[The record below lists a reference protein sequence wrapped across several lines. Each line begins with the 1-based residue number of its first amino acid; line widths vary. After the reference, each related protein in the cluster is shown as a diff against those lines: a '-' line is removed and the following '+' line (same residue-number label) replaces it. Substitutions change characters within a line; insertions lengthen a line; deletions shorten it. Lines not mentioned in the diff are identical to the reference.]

1 MSEAENPYQAPEAD
15 LNTTDNKSGEFV
27 VHEAQTVGAGRGAG
41 WLFDGF
47 GYFKGNAGSW
57 IGVCIIGFVLMIIL
71 SIIPVVNF
79 VAGILGS
86 VWVGGIMIG
95 CKSIH
100 DNQGLEVGH
109 LFAGFKNKFGS
120 LLGLSA
126 ILLFV
131 SLGVMVLAMG
141 SLFMAAMSG
150 DTTAIAEEGAMKMAL
165 GVLVA
170 LALMIPLYMAVW
182 FAPCLIL
189 FGDKG
194 VFTAMKMSFLGCLK
208 NIIPFFIY
216 GIVMMVLVVLASI
229 PLGLGLLIVG
239 PMIFA
244 SMFIGFKE
252 VYVD

>member
-1 MSEAENPYQAPEAD
+1 MSEVQNPYQAPEAD
-15 LNTTDNKSGEFV
+15 LNAENSGGEFL
-27 VHEAQTVGAGRGAG
+27 VHEAQTVGVGRGAG

-47 GYFKGNAGSW
+47 GYFKGNAGGW
-57 IGVCIIGFVLMIIL
+57 IAICIIGFILMMVL
-71 SIIPVVNF
+71 SIIPVVNL

-95 CKSIH
+95 CKAIH
-100 DNQGLEVGH
+100 DNHGLEVGH
-109 LFAGFKNKFGS
+109 LFAGFKNKFGA

-126 ILLFV
+126 IVLFV
-131 SLGVMVLAMG
+131 TLVIMMLAMG

-150 DTTAIAEEGAMKMAL
+150 DTAAIAEEGAMKMAL
-165 GVLVA
+165 GVLIA

-194 VFTAMKMSFLGCLK
+194 VFTAMKMSFVGCLK

-216 GIVMMVLVVLASI
+216 GIVMTLLILVASI
-229 PLGLGLLIVG
+229 PLGLGLLVVG

-244 SMFIGFKE
+244 SIFISFKE
-252 VYVD
+252 GYVD